1 MPKKSSAKKP
11 KSKQESP
18 DVEQKKPTPIVKEPG
33 NEIDEIF
40 SGKKRKTPEKESP
53 DVEEEKPTPAV
64 KKSTNE
70 IDEIF
75 AGKKKKKKPKQEQPE
90 KGIEG
95 VNSKVKNKKRIKRDE
110 GGGFS
115 DSPSRARK
123 KTEDGLVLYTE
134 EELGIGKSDAGG
146 TPLCPFDCS
155 CCF

>member
-1 MPKKSSAKKP
+1 MPKKNSAKKS
-11 KSKQESP
+11 KSKQASP
-18 DVEQKKPTPIVKEPG
+18 DVEQKKQNHTVKETG
-33 NEIDEIF
+33 NEIDGIF
-40 SGKKRKTPEKESP
+40 SGKKRKTPRQESP
-53 DVEEEKPTPAV
+53 NVEEGKPTPAV

-90 KGIEG
+90 KGAED
-95 VNSKVKNKKRIKRDE
+95 VNSKLKKSKRDKEDDFSDPPSRSKKRT
-110 GGGFS
+110 
-115 DSPSRARK
+115 A
-123 KTEDGLVLYTE
+123 DGLAIYTE